1 MRRSTNSGHFGTAT
15 RAIADHYKTLEQAA
29 RILETEHG
37 TRHRPGERTD
47 LCPKCKAEARR

>member
-15 RAIADHYKTLEQAA
+15 RAIADHRKTLEQAA
-29 RILETEHG
+29 LILEAEHG
-37 TRHRPGERTD
+37 TKHQPGTRTD